1 MRPAKIKPMTI
12 KECSKNFKVPN
23 KKANKEKEK
32 ENLNKTQNILLYK
45 ILKKKIYKG
54 NISIDSSINKT
65 IENTLNAKENRKKF
79 IKIMPKKNFEIPHTS
94 VASPAKNY
102 EPWSSPTFFT
112 GKNKNEDDL
121 FVNKII
127 SNYNIKSSKNS
138 KNVINHYRV
147 ATPISNYRKNLNVS
161 KEKKKI
167 FAAVYKKKDRDN
179 LFLNESQNNI
189 TN

>member
-12 KECSKNFKVPN
+12 KEYCKNCKVPD
-23 KKANKEKEK
+23 KKANKEK

-45 ILKKKIYKG
+45 ILKKKKYKG

-79 IKIMPKKNFEIPHTS
+79 IKIMQKNNFEIPHTS
-94 VASPAKNY
+94 VASPAKNH
-102 EPWSSPTFFT
+102 EPGSSPTFFT

-127 SNYNIKSSKNS
+127 SNYNIKSSKNGKS
-138 KNVINHYRV
+138 VINHYRAV
-147 ATPISNYRKNLNVS
+147 TPRQL
-161 KEKKKI
+161 
-167 FAAVYKKKDRDN
+167 
-179 LFLNESQNNI
+179 
-189 TN
+189 